1 MSVQGCIKALGLA
14 CCALAVAGC
23 TRDGFLG
30 FSRTQPEVWSQ
41 APLYSQ
47 PAQDLTAKRSSDTA
61 DTLGDTATVL
71 EEVREY
77 IDTFPTRKAAQPATQ
92 TQVGLAQAIPTQPGM
107 ARFGD
112 QSTSMSPVS
121 LDQVRR
127 APNEGNASEVPAL
140 PVLTGVSVQAL
151 ASAQTAPDLPET
163 ATANRPVEVG
173 QMAPQASIGREI
185 EGLEKQIREHP
196 NDLNKQLRLRYLYL
210 AEGLTDKALSLPEEM
225 DPERAI
231 LLMKMIKSTIAAQN
245 SLRDPTMISDE
256 AVKAVEELRDWIQS
270 HADLQIGRVALCT
283 SIHSFGRYQT
293 VADDFFVSGGPNRAF
308 LYCEVRNFASESID
322 DGKYRTRL
330 AHRLELLTP
339 QGHSIWKDPK
349 EVEVVDICMNQR
361 KDFFFNRLVQM
372 PLGINPG
379 SYVLKVTVEDKIRAR
394 VDEASLKIE
403 IKPAGWAGK

>member
-1 MSVQGCIKALGLA
+1 MRVQGCIKALGLA
-14 CCALAVAGC
+14 CCALAVTGC
-23 TRDGFLG
+23 SRNGFLG
-30 FSRTQPEVWSQ
+30 FSRTQPDVWSQ
-41 APLYSQ
+41 PPIYSQ
-47 PAQDLTAKRSSDTA
+47 PAQDATAERSSDTA
-61 DTLGDTATVL
+61 NTLGGTATVL
-71 EEVREY
+71 EEVRGY
-77 IDTFPTRKAAQPATQ
+77 IDTFPARKAPQPATE
-92 TQVGLAQAIPTQPGM
+92 TQAGLAQAIPIQPGV

-121 LDQVRR
+121 LDQVRSTP
-127 APNEGNASEVPAL
+127 AEGNATNVPAL

-173 QMAPQASIGREI
+173 QIAPQASIGREI
-185 EGLEKQIREHP
+185 ERLEKQIREHP
-196 NDLNKQLRLRYLYL
+196 NDVNKQLRLRYLYL

-231 LLMKMIKSTIAAQN
+231 LIMKMIKSTVAAQN

-256 AVKAVEELRDWIQS
+256 AVNAVEELRDWIQS
-270 HADLQIGRVALCT
+270 HADLQIGRLALCT

-322 DGKYRTRL
+322 DGQYRTRL

-339 QGHSIWKDPK
+339 QGHSIWKDPE
-349 EVEVVDICMNQR
+349 EVEVVDICMNRR

-394 VDEASLKIE
+394 VDEASLKID